1 MLLAAPDEMD
11 IAGATPRMRS
21 AKHRAGKAAAADP
34 HARASDAPEFE
45 CWRKCDKC
53 RLWRKVGSC
62 MR

>member
-1 MLLAAPDEMD
+1 MD

-62 MR
+62 MP